1 MTAPWFAEFLT
12 DTASTKRSPAA
23 AGGKVGAMVTNLTGL
38 AIVPLLPVSPEVAQF
53 LPLESPREAKE
64 TFLATADIVE
74 GDRLVVSSVEYVVRA
89 VAEWTDESTGGQS
102 FIRVIVE
109 QIK

>member
-1 MTAPWFAEFLT
+1 MTEPWFAEFLT
-12 DTASTKRSPAA
+12 ETASTKRSPAA
-23 AGGKVGAMVTNLTGL
+23 SGGKVGAMTTNVSGL
-38 AIVPLLPVSPEVAQF
+38 AIVPLMPVSPEVAQY

-74 GDRLVVSSVEYVVRA
+74 GDRLVVDSVEYVVRS
-89 VAEWTDESTGGQS
+89 VAEWTDDSSGGQS
-102 FIRVIVE
+102 FIRVVVE